1 MSGAALCTS
10 VKTLAEFKTI
20 CSLRGLDM
28 IDELMKGSSIR
39 AATFKAALNYLD
51 RVKPAVIIETGTA
64 RGRFDINLPSICGD
78 GASTLIFA
86 LWCSRN
92 NAKIYTVDID
102 PICIDN
108 CKLNIAAL
116 GLTDVVE
123 FVVSDSVAFLE
134 TCPLTHLQFLFLDS
148 YDFDYNDPVPS
159 QMHHLKEYLAVKDK
173 LADQCCI
180 LIDDCGLPHGGKG
193 FYVEQ
198 HLPRDKFTL
207 LQSGYQHL
215 YERLAT

>member
-1 MSGAALCTS
+1 MSGAALCSS
-10 VKTLAEFKTI
+10 VKTLAEFKNI

-28 IDELMKGSSIR
+28 IDELLKGSPIR
-39 AATFKAALNYLD
+39 AKTFKKALDYLD
-51 RVKPAVIIETGTA
+51 LVKPSVILETGTA

-102 PICIDN
+102 QKCIDN

-123 FVVSDSVAFLE
+123 FVVSDSVAFLQS
-134 TCPLTHLQFLFLDS
+134 CPLTHLQFLFLDS
-148 YDFDYNDPVPS
+148 YDFDYNDPIPS
-159 QMHHLKEYLAVKDK
+159 QMHHLKEYLAVKNK
-173 LADQCCI
+173 LNDRCCI

-193 FYVEQ
+193 RFVEKQ
-198 HLPRDKFTL
+198 LLEDKFIL
-207 LQSGYQHL
+207 IESGYQHL
-215 YERLAT
+215 YQKYM